1 MVIRQYQTHPGG
13 ISGKESACQCRRG
26 KRHKFDPKI
35 PWGKKQHSGS
45 TILAW
50 QIPWAGEHGRLQ
62 SMRLQRVGHHWAPEH
77 THTQPQQ
84 TDAAGAQYMPNKRQF
99 PIRLSRGLIPCLHF
113 WELYAFFKL
122 CTKNNSN
129 SSQSS
134 LKLFLSLDI
143 CTVNIHGW
151 FVYPRRSLFYHNI
164 PLYYFTVYK
173 MFLFFFFPKTIRVH
187 PQRRAWG
194 QYDN

>member
-1 MVIRQYQTHPGG
+1 MG
-13 ISGKESACQCRRG
+13 RREWQAAVHEATKSRTPLG
-26 KRHKFDPKI
+26 
-35 PWGKKQHSGS
+35 
-45 TILAW
+45 AW
-50 QIPWAGEHGRLQ
+50 A
-62 SMRLQRVGHHWAPEH
+62 H

-84 TDAAGAQYMPNKRQF
+84 TDAAGAQYMPNKWQF

-173 MFLFFFFPKTIRVH
+173 MFLFFFSPKPLEFILRGEHGVSMTTENEVKIRKEWVFKDISGCH
-187 PQRRAWG
+187 
-194 QYDN
+194 D

>member
-1 MVIRQYQTHPGG
+1 
-13 ISGKESACQCRRG
+13 
-26 KRHKFDPKI
+26 
-35 PWGKKQHSGS
+35 
-45 TILAW
+45 
-50 QIPWAGEHGRLQ
+50 
-62 SMRLQRVGHHWAPEH
+62 MRLQRVGHHWAPEH

-84 TDAAGAQYMPNKRQF
+84 TDAAGAQYTLNKRQF

-173 MFLFFFFPKTIRVH
+173 MFLFFFSPKPLEFILRGEHGVSMTTENEVKIRKE
-187 PQRRAWG
+187 
-194 QYDN
+194 